1 MNISVIGL
9 GRLGLPFSFFLASK
23 GHKVLC
29 FDKNLNIKNK
39 LNEKQNIE
47 PELGN
52 YIKKYKKRVFIQDKV
67 NKLISNTKISFIV
80 LPTPS
85 NKDGSFSNSFIFNS
99 LDEISLTL
107 RFKKNSNHIIV
118 ITSTVSPGS
127 CDLFVKYLEKKGSKI
142 K

>member
-1 MNISVIGL
+1 MIS
-9 GRLGLPFSFFLASK
+9 K
-23 GHKVLC
+23 
-29 FDKNLNIKNK
+29 
-39 LNEKQNIE
+39 
-47 PELGN
+47 
-52 YIKKYKKRVFIQDKV
+52 
-67 NKLISNTKISFIV
+67 TKISFLV

-127 CDLFVKYLEKKGSKI
+127 CDLFVKYLEKKGLKNKI
-142 K
+142 DFSFVYNPHFIAQGTTLKNLETPDLILIGTNNDKSRRTINNFYQKIYKKTHY